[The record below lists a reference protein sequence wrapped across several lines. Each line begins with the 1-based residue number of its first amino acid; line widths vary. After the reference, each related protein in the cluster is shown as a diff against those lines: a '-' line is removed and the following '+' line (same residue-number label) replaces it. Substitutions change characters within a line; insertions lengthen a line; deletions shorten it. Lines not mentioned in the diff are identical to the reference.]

1 MVDKDIEKFYR
12 TIGDLISS
20 ERHRVGRSQEDLAL
34 YLNLTR
40 TSVINLEKGRHKPS
54 IYQLLL
60 IADFFDIEYTKLIP
74 MVANETSESKPL
86 KISDLN
92 NMIIDQETVNKKTKN
107 AVMEFLT
114 SIKK

>member
-1 MVDKDIEKFYR
+1 MLDKDSEKFYR

-20 ERHRVGRSQEDLAL
+20 ERHRVGKSQEDLAA

-60 IADFFDIEYTKLIP
+60 IAEFFNIEYTKLIP
-74 MVANETSESKPL
+74 VVADESIESKPVR
-86 KISDLN
+86 ISDLK
-92 NMIIDQETVNKKTKN
+92 NMVIDQEFVNKETKD
-107 AVMEFLT
+107 AVMDFLT
-114 SIKK
+114 TIKK